1 MNDRITLLPVGC
13 VEEHGHL
20 PPDTDTLIALAFCEL
35 VRKRTGATV
44 ESAIERGFCP
54 TTSALEATQVLR
66 FEDVFRGVLTR
77 VRRLIDAGRRYIV
90 MVNIHASNDEVLRAV
105 VGDVYI
111 ERGLPLFYFNPFRA
125 FAAELNEIY
134 FFEKDNSYK
143 ECSLLLAGLEILGR
157 PPIAEPTIDDAR
169 GRDLLVE
176 ELRRFGAV
184 GFSYKLPHE
193 HVGWRA
199 DASAQAGREY
209 LDETADRFVPV
220 ADMFKGYVERELGC
234 REGTG
239 RS

>member
-1 MNDRITLLPVGC
+1 MDERITLLPVGC

-20 PPDTDTLIALAFCEL
+20 PRDTDTLIARAFCEL
-35 VRKRTGATV
+35 VRKRMDATV
-44 ESAIERGFCP
+44 ERPVEGGFCP
-54 TTSALEATQVLR
+54 TTCALEGTQVLR
-66 FEDVFRGVLTR
+66 FEDVFREVLAR
-77 VRRLIDAGRRYIV
+77 VRRLVDEGRRHIV
-90 MVNIHASNDEVLRAV
+90 MVNIHGANDEVLRGM

-111 ERGLPLFYFNPFRA
+111 ERGFPLFYFNPYRA
-125 FAAELNEIY
+125 FADELNATC

-143 ECSLLLAGLEILGR
+143 ECSLLLASLEILGR
-157 PPIAEPTIDDAR
+157 PRIAEPTMDDR
-169 GRDLLVE
+169 MSRDLLVQ

-199 DASAQAGREY
+199 DASVAAGRRY

-220 ADMFKGYVERELGC
+220 ADMFKEYVERELGC
-234 REGTG
+234 REETG

>member
-1 MNDRITLLPVGC
+1 MNERITLLPVGC
-13 VEEHGHL
+13 VEEHSHL
-20 PPDTDTLIALAFCEL
+20 PRETDTLIALAFCEL
-35 VRKRTGATV
+35 VRTRMYATV
-44 ESAIERGFCP
+44 EEPIERGFCP
-54 TTSALEATQVLR
+54 TTSAFEATQVLR
-66 FEDVFRGVLTR
+66 FEDVFHEVSER
-77 VRRLIDAGRRYIV
+77 VRRLVDAGRRYIV
-90 MVNIHASNDEVLRAV
+90 MVNIHASNDEVLKAI

-125 FAAELNEIY
+125 FAGELDATC

-157 PPIAEPTIDDAR
+157 PTMAGPSVDDAR
-169 GRDLLVE
+169 GRDQLVE

-184 GFSYKLPHE
+184 GFSYKLPHQ

-209 LDETADRFVPV
+209 LEETADRFVPV
-220 ADMFKGYVERELGC
+220 AGMFKEYVGRELGC
-234 REGTG
+234 REAAG